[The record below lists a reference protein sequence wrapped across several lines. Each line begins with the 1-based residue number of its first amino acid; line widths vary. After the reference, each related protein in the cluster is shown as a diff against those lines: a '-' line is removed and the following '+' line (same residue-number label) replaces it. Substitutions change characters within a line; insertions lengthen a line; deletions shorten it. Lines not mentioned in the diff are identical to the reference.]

1 MRPNID
7 ITHTLHGQIKDY
19 AEDEEMELSE
29 AYSEL
34 PEQGLETVENPDESH
49 RMD

>member
-7 ITHTLHGQIKDY
+7 ITHTLHGRIKDY
-19 AEDEEMELSE
+19 AEDKEMELSE

-34 PEQGLETVENPDESH
+34 LERGLESVAHPDES
-49 RMD
+49 